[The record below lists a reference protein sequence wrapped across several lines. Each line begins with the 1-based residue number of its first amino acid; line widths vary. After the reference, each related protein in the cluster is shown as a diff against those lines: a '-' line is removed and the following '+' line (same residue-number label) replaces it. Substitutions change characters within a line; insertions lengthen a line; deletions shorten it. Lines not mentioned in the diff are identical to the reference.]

1 MNAALGQVAL
11 LLSAI
16 SKTAAEASLRRPS
29 LCGDA
34 SGDAADDDDAAA
46 DAAAARGGGTELRR
60 FSYLGGNFGT
70 PHRDHASSDC
80 FG

>member
-1 MNAALGQVAL
+1 MGEEGGPSPNPNPDPHPHPHPHPHPEPKQVLEPSFYAHALA
-11 LLSAI
+11 
-16 SKTAAEASLRRPS
+16 RP
-29 LCGDA
+29 
-34 SGDAADDDDAAA
+34 A